1 MLKRIGI
8 RAISEKTEV
17 TIGKASFPAP
27 FQAGLEFNSPAHGN
41 WNIVHTGMLVPEA
54 QQIYVCADNCMRGVV
69 LTAAEMNAAER
80 FSFVIVEERDLLGG
94 NLEDVTIEG
103 VTDVLNRL
111 PEKPKAVLLFTVCLH
126 HFLGSDLDRI
136 YGELESRF
144 PEIFFMRCFMD
155 PIMQKTGPTPDQK
168 LRRAMYD
175 AVPEAEADPGCV
187 TLLGSDF
194 VLDADADIRRIS
206 EHNGFKLRETAV
218 CETWEEYQKLGEGSL
233 IIDCYPAGKFG
244 VQQQA
249 ERLGRPF
256 LYLPG
261 SFDYEEIQE
270 QERQLVSA
278 LEMLKKSQTNEK
290 LVRKAGNEDKSHSEG
305 ILGITGLDIEKE
317 IQSCEAVLSHAKE
330 IIGDTP
336 VALDYLF
343 HPRPLGL
350 AKLLLTHGF
359 KVESIYLDSISPEEK
374 DVFFWLK
381 ENVPELKLISTIRPE
396 MRVRTRCPENKILA
410 IGQKAAWFTGS
421 RNFVNM
427 VQGGGL
433 YGFDGIRHTVQL
445 MIEAFGTEKDPE
457 DLIVR
462 KGWGCESCI

>member
-1 MLKRIGI
+1 MLKRVGD
-8 RAISEKTEV
+8 REFPGKTEV
-17 TIGKASFPAP
+17 FIKEASFPVP
-27 FQAGLEFNSPAHGN
+27 FQPGLEFNSPAHGN

-54 QQIYVCADNCMRGVV
+54 HQIYVCADNCMRGVV
-69 LTAAEMNAAER
+69 LTAAEMNAADR
-80 FSFVIVEERDLLGG
+80 FSFVIVEEKDLLGG

-111 PEKPKAVLLFTVCLH
+111 DKKPKAVLLFTVCLH

-136 YGELESRF
+136 YGELEKRF

-168 LRRAMYD
+168 LRLAMYD
-175 AVPEAEADPGCV
+175 AVPEREADPRCV
-187 TLLGSDF
+187 TVLGSDF
-194 VLDADADIRRIS
+194 ALDEGADICRLLKK
-206 EHNGFKLRETAV
+206 NGIRLRETPA
-218 CETWEEYQKLGEGSL
+218 CETWEDYQKLGEGSL
-233 IIDCYPAGKFG
+233 ILNGYPAGKFG
-244 VQQQA
+244 TEKQA
-249 ERLGRPF
+249 RRLGRPF

-270 QERQLVSA
+270 QE
-278 LEMLKKSQTNEK
+278 EK
-290 LVRKAGNEDKSHSEG
+290 LLGMLEQQNNRKTGEIK
-305 ILGITGLDIEKE
+305 GLDIEKE
-317 IQSCEAVLSHAKE
+317 IRECEEALSHAHQ

-336 VALDYLF
+336 IAVDYLF

-350 AKLLLTHGF
+350 TKLLLTHKF
-359 KVESIYLDSISPEEK
+359 QVQSVFLDSISPEEK
-374 DVFFWLK
+374 EVFFWLK
-381 ENVPELKLISTIRPE
+381 ENYPELKLISTVRPE
-396 MRVRTRCPENKILA
+396 MRVRTRQQSEKILA

-433 YGFDGIRHTVQL
+433 WGFDGIRHTAQL
-445 MIEAFGTEKDPE
+445 MVEAFHEEKDPE

>member
-1 MLKRIGI
+1 MQGGWHMLKRVGD
-8 RAISEKTEV
+8 REFPGKTEV
-17 TIGKASFPAP
+17 FIKEASFPVP
-27 FQAGLEFNSPAHGN
+27 FQPGLEFNSPAHGN

-69 LTAAEMNAAER
+69 LTAAEMNAADR
-80 FSFVIVEERDLLGG
+80 FSFVIVEEKDLLGG

-103 VTDVLNRL
+103 VTDVLKRL
-111 PEKPKAVLLFTVCLH
+111 DKKPKAVLLFTVCLH

-136 YGELESRF
+136 YGELEKRF

-168 LRRAMYD
+168 LRLAMYD
-175 AVPEAEADPGCV
+175 AVQERKADPKCV
-187 TLLGSDF
+187 TVLGSDF
-194 VLDADADIRRIS
+194 ALDEGSDICRILKKN
-206 EHNGFKLRETAV
+206 EILLREIPT
-218 CETWEEYQKLGEGSL
+218 CETWEDYQNLGEGSL
-233 IIDCYPAGKFG
+233 ILNCYPAGKFG
-244 VQQQA
+244 AEKQA

-261 SFDYEEIQE
+261 SFDYGEIQE
-270 QERQLVSA
+270 QE
-278 LEMLKKSQTNEK
+278 EK
-290 LVRKAGNEDKSHSEG
+290 LLGMLGQQNNRKTGKIN
-305 ILGITGLDIEKE
+305 GLDIEKE
-317 IQSCEAVLSHAKE
+317 IRECEEALSHAHQ

-336 VALDYLF
+336 IAVDYLF

-350 AKLLLTHGF
+350 TKLLLTHGF
-359 KVESIYLDSISPEEK
+359 QVQSVFLDSISPEEK
-374 DVFFWLK
+374 EVFFWLK
-381 ENVPELKLISTIRPE
+381 ENYPELKLISTVRPE
-396 MRVRTRCPENKILA
+396 MRVRTRQQSEKILA
-410 IGQKAAWFTGS
+410 IGQKAAWFTES

-433 YGFDGIRHTVQL
+433 WGFDGIRHTTQL
-445 MIEAFGTEKDPE
+445 MVEAFHEEKDPE

>member
-1 MLKRIGI
+1 MLKRVGD
-8 RAISEKTEV
+8 REFPGKTEV
-17 TIGKASFPAP
+17 FIKEASFPVP
-27 FQAGLEFNSPAHGN
+27 FQPGLEFNSPAHGN

-69 LTAAEMNAAER
+69 LTAAEMNAADR
-80 FSFVIVEERDLLGG
+80 FSFVIVEEKDLLGG

-103 VTDVLNRL
+103 VTDVLKRL
-111 PEKPKAVLLFTVCLH
+111 DKKPKAVLLFTVCLH

-136 YGELESRF
+136 YGELEKRF

-168 LRRAMYD
+168 LRLAMYD
-175 AVPEAEADPGCV
+175 AVQERKADPKCV
-187 TLLGSDF
+187 TVLGSDF
-194 VLDADADIRRIS
+194 ALDEGSDICRILKKN
-206 EHNGFKLRETAV
+206 EILLREIPT
-218 CETWEEYQKLGEGSL
+218 CETWEDYQNLGEGSL
-233 IIDCYPAGKFG
+233 ILNCYPAGKFG
-244 VQQQA
+244 TEKQA
-249 ERLGRPF
+249 RRLGRPF

-261 SFDYEEIQE
+261 SFDYDEIQE
-270 QERQLVSA
+270 QE
-278 LEMLKKSQTNEK
+278 EK
-290 LVRKAGNEDKSHSEG
+290 LLGMLEQQNNRKTGEIK
-305 ILGITGLDIEKE
+305 GLDIEKE
-317 IQSCEAVLSHAKE
+317 IRECEEALSHAHQ

-336 VALDYLF
+336 IAVDYLF

-350 AKLLLTHGF
+350 TKLLLTHKF
-359 KVESIYLDSISPEEK
+359 QVQSVFLDSISPEEK
-374 DVFFWLK
+374 EVFFWLK
-381 ENVPELKLISTIRPE
+381 ENYPELKLISTIRPE
-396 MRVRTRCPENKILA
+396 MRVRTRKQSGKILA

-433 YGFDGIRHTVQL
+433 WGFDGIRHTAQL
-445 MIEAFGTEKDPE
+445 MVEAFHEEKDPE

>member
-1 MLKRIGI
+1 MQGGWHMLKRVGD
-8 RAISEKTEV
+8 REFPGKTEV
-17 TIGKASFPAP
+17 FIKEASFPVP
-27 FQAGLEFNSPAHGN
+27 FQPGLEFNSPAHGN

-69 LTAAEMNAAER
+69 LTAAEMNAADR
-80 FSFVIVEERDLLGG
+80 FSFVIVEEKDLLSG

-103 VTDVLNRL
+103 VTDVLKRL
-111 PEKPKAVLLFTVCLH
+111 DKKPKAVLLFTVCLH

-136 YGELESRF
+136 YGELEKRF

-168 LRRAMYD
+168 LRLAMYD
-175 AVPEAEADPGCV
+175 AVQERKADPKCV
-187 TLLGSDF
+187 TVLGSDF
-194 VLDADADIRRIS
+194 ALDEGSDICRILKKN
-206 EHNGFKLRETAV
+206 EILLREIPT
-218 CETWEEYQKLGEGSL
+218 CETWEDYQNLGEGSL
-233 IIDCYPAGKFG
+233 ILNCYPAGKFG
-244 VQQQA
+244 AEKQA

-261 SFDYEEIQE
+261 SFDYGEIQE
-270 QERQLVSA
+270 QE
-278 LEMLKKSQTNEK
+278 EK
-290 LVRKAGNEDKSHSEG
+290 LLGMLEQQNNRKTGEIK
-305 ILGITGLDIEKE
+305 GLDIEKE
-317 IQSCEAVLSHAKE
+317 IRECEEALSHAHQ

-336 VALDYLF
+336 IAVDYLF

-350 AKLLLTHGF
+350 TKLLLTHKF
-359 KVESIYLDSISPEEK
+359 QVQSVFLDSISPEEK
-374 DVFFWLK
+374 EVFFWLK
-381 ENVPELKLISTIRPE
+381 ENYPELKLISTIRPE
-396 MRVRTRCPENKILA
+396 MRVRTRQQSEKILA

-433 YGFDGIRHTVQL
+433 WGFDGIRHTAQL
-445 MIEAFGTEKDPE
+445 MVEAFHEEKDPE

>member
-1 MLKRIGI
+1 MQGGWHMLKRVGD
-8 RAISEKTEV
+8 REFPGKTEV
-17 TIGKASFPAP
+17 FIKEASFPVP
-27 FQAGLEFNSPAHGN
+27 FQPGLEFNSPAHGN

-69 LTAAEMNAAER
+69 LTAAEMNAADR
-80 FSFVIVEERDLLGG
+80 FSFVIVEEKDLLGG

-103 VTDVLNRL
+103 VTDVLKRL
-111 PEKPKAVLLFTVCLH
+111 DKKPKAVLLFTVCLH

-136 YGELESRF
+136 YGELEKRF

-168 LRRAMYD
+168 LRLAMYD
-175 AVPEAEADPGCV
+175 AVQERKADPKCV
-187 TLLGSDF
+187 TVLGSDF
-194 VLDADADIRRIS
+194 ALDEGSDICRILKK
-206 EHNGFKLRETAV
+206 NDILLREIPT
-218 CETWEEYQKLGEGSL
+218 CETWEDYQNLGEGSL
-233 IIDCYPAGKFG
+233 ILNCYPAGKFG
-244 VQQQA
+244 AEKQA

-261 SFDYEEIQE
+261 SFDYGEIQE
-270 QERQLVSA
+270 QE
-278 LEMLKKSQTNEK
+278 EK
-290 LVRKAGNEDKSHSEG
+290 LLGMLGQQNNRKTGKIN
-305 ILGITGLDIEKE
+305 GLDIEKE
-317 IQSCEAVLSHAKE
+317 IRECEEALSHAHQ

-336 VALDYLF
+336 IAVDYLF

-350 AKLLLTHGF
+350 TKLLLTHGF
-359 KVESIYLDSISPEEK
+359 QVQSVFLDSISPEEK
-374 DVFFWLK
+374 EVFFWLK
-381 ENVPELKLISTIRPE
+381 ENYPELKLISTVRPE
-396 MRVRTRCPENKILA
+396 MRVRTRQQSEKILA

-433 YGFDGIRHTVQL
+433 WGFDGIRHTAQL
-445 MIEAFGTEKDPE
+445 MVEAFHEEKDPE

>member
-1 MLKRIGI
+1 MLKRVGD
-8 RAISEKTEV
+8 REFPGKTEV
-17 TIGKASFPAP
+17 FIKEASFPVP
-27 FQAGLEFNSPAHGN
+27 FQPGLEFNSPAHGN

-54 QQIYVCADNCMRGVV
+54 HQIYVCADNCMRGVV
-69 LTAAEMNAAER
+69 LTAAEMNAADR
-80 FSFVIVEERDLLGG
+80 FSFVIVEEKDLLGG

-111 PEKPKAVLLFTVCLH
+111 DKKPKAVLLFTVCLH

-136 YGELESRF
+136 YGELEKRF

-168 LRRAMYD
+168 LRLAMYD
-175 AVPEAEADPGCV
+175 AVPEREADPRCV
-187 TLLGSDF
+187 TVLGSDF
-194 VLDADADIRRIS
+194 ALDEGSDICRILKKN
-206 EHNGFKLRETAV
+206 EILLREIPT
-218 CETWEEYQKLGEGSL
+218 CETWEDYQNLGEGSL
-233 IIDCYPAGKFG
+233 ILNCYPAGKFG
-244 VQQQA
+244 AEKQA

-270 QERQLVSA
+270 QE
-278 LEMLKKSQTNEK
+278 EK
-290 LVRKAGNEDKSHSEG
+290 LLGMLEQQNNRKTGEIK
-305 ILGITGLDIEKE
+305 GLDIEKE
-317 IQSCEAVLSHAKE
+317 IRECEEALSHAHQ

-336 VALDYLF
+336 IAVDYLF

-350 AKLLLTHGF
+350 TKLLLTH
-359 KVESIYLDSISPEEK
+359 KVQVQSVFLDSISPEEK
-374 DVFFWLK
+374 EVFFWLK
-381 ENVPELKLISTIRPE
+381 ENYPELKLISTIRPE
-396 MRVRTRCPENKILA
+396 MRVRTRQQSEKILA

-433 YGFDGIRHTVQL
+433 WGFDGIRHTAQL
-445 MIEAFGTEKDPE
+445 MVEAFHEEKDPE

>member
-1 MLKRIGI
+1 MQGGWHMLKRVGD
-8 RAISEKTEV
+8 REFPGKTEV
-17 TIGKASFPAP
+17 FIKEAFFPVP
-27 FQAGLEFNSPAHGN
+27 FQPGLEFNSPAHGN

-69 LTAAEMNAAER
+69 LTAAEMNAADR
-80 FSFVIVEERDLLGG
+80 FSFVIVEEKDLLGG

-103 VTDVLNRL
+103 VTDVLKRL
-111 PEKPKAVLLFTVCLH
+111 DKKPKAVLLFTVCLH

-136 YGELESRF
+136 YGELEKRF

-168 LRRAMYD
+168 LRLAMYD
-175 AVPEAEADPGCV
+175 AVQERKADPKCV
-187 TLLGSDF
+187 TVLGSDF
-194 VLDADADIRRIS
+194 ALDEGSDICRILKKN
-206 EHNGFKLRETAV
+206 EILLREIPT
-218 CETWEEYQKLGEGSL
+218 CETWEDYQNLGEGSL
-233 IIDCYPAGKFG
+233 ILNCYPAGKFG
-244 VQQQA
+244 AEKQA

-261 SFDYEEIQE
+261 SFDYGEIQE
-270 QERQLVSA
+270 QE
-278 LEMLKKSQTNEK
+278 EK
-290 LVRKAGNEDKSHSEG
+290 LLGMLGQQNNRKTGKIN
-305 ILGITGLDIEKE
+305 GLDIEKE
-317 IQSCEAVLSHAKE
+317 IRECEEALSHAHQ

-336 VALDYLF
+336 IAVDYLF

-350 AKLLLTHGF
+350 TKLLLTHGF
-359 KVESIYLDSISPEEK
+359 QVQSVFLDSISPEEK
-374 DVFFWLK
+374 EVFFWLK
-381 ENVPELKLISTIRPE
+381 ENYPELKLISTVRPE
-396 MRVRTRCPENKILA
+396 MRVRTRQQSEKILA

-433 YGFDGIRHTVQL
+433 WGFDGIRHIAQL
-445 MIEAFGTEKDPE
+445 MVEAFHEEKDPE

>member
-1 MLKRIGI
+1 MLKRVGD
-8 RAISEKTEV
+8 REFPGKTEV
-17 TIGKASFPAP
+17 FIKEASFPVP
-27 FQAGLEFNSPAHGN
+27 FQPGLEFNSPAHGN

-69 LTAAEMNAAER
+69 LTAAEMNAADR
-80 FSFVIVEERDLLGG
+80 FSFVIVEEKDLLGG

-103 VTDVLNRL
+103 VTDVLKRL
-111 PEKPKAVLLFTVCLH
+111 DKKPKAVLLFTVCLH

-136 YGELESRF
+136 YGELEKRF

-168 LRRAMYD
+168 LRLAMYD
-175 AVPEAEADPGCV
+175 AVQERKADPKCV
-187 TLLGSDF
+187 TVLGSDF
-194 VLDADADIRRIS
+194 ALDECS
-206 EHNGFKLRETAV
+206 ESCRMLQKNEILLREIPT
-218 CETWEEYQKLGEGSL
+218 CETWEDYQNLGEGSL
-233 IIDCYPAGKFG
+233 ILNCYPAGKFG
-244 VQQQA
+244 AEKQA

-261 SFDYEEIQE
+261 SFDYGEIQE
-270 QERQLVSA
+270 QE
-278 LEMLKKSQTNEK
+278 EK
-290 LVRKAGNEDKSHSEG
+290 LLGMLEQQNNRKTGEIK
-305 ILGITGLDIEKE
+305 GLDIEKE
-317 IQSCEAVLSHAKE
+317 IRECEEALSHAHQ

-336 VALDYLF
+336 IAVDYLF

-350 AKLLLTHGF
+350 AKLLLTHKF
-359 KVESIYLDSISPEEK
+359 QVQSVFLDSISPEEK
-374 DVFFWLK
+374 EVFFWLK
-381 ENVPELKLISTIRPE
+381 ENYPELKLISTIRPE
-396 MRVRTRCPENKILA
+396 MRVRTRQQSEKILA

-433 YGFDGIRHTVQL
+433 WGFDGIRHTAQL
-445 MIEAFGTEKDPE
+445 MVEAFHEEKDPE

>member
-1 MLKRIGI
+1 MLKRVGD
-8 RAISEKTEV
+8 REFPGKTEV
-17 TIGKASFPAP
+17 FIKEASFPVP
-27 FQAGLEFNSPAHGN
+27 FQPGLEFNSPAHGN

-69 LTAAEMNAAER
+69 LTAAEMNAADR
-80 FSFVIVEERDLLGG
+80 FSFVIVEEKDLLGG

-103 VTDVLNRL
+103 VTDVLKRL
-111 PEKPKAVLLFTVCLH
+111 DKKPKAVLLFTVCLH

-136 YGELESRF
+136 YGELEKRF

-168 LRRAMYD
+168 LRLAMYD
-175 AVPEAEADPGCV
+175 AVQERKADPKCV
-187 TLLGSDF
+187 TVLGSDF
-194 VLDADADIRRIS
+194 ALDEGSDICRILKKN
-206 EHNGFKLRETAV
+206 EILLREIPT
-218 CETWEEYQKLGEGSL
+218 CETWEDYQNLGEGSL
-233 IIDCYPAGKFG
+233 ILNCYPAGKFG
-244 VQQQA
+244 AEKQA
-249 ERLGRPF
+249 ERLERPF

-261 SFDYEEIQE
+261 SFDYGEIQE
-270 QERQLVSA
+270 QE
-278 LEMLKKSQTNEK
+278 EK
-290 LVRKAGNEDKSHSEG
+290 LLGMLGQQNNRKTGKIN
-305 ILGITGLDIEKE
+305 GLDIEKE
-317 IQSCEAVLSHAKE
+317 IRECEEALSHAHQ

-336 VALDYLF
+336 IAVDYLF

-350 AKLLLTHGF
+350 TKLLLTHGF
-359 KVESIYLDSISPEEK
+359 QVQSVFLDSISPEEK
-374 DVFFWLK
+374 EVFFWLK
-381 ENVPELKLISTIRPE
+381 ENYPELKLISTVRPE
-396 MRVRTRCPENKILA
+396 MRVRTRQQSEKILA

-433 YGFDGIRHTVQL
+433 WGFDGIRHTAQL
-445 MIEAFGTEKDPE
+445 MVEAFHEEKDPE

>member
-1 MLKRIGI
+1 MLKRVGD
-8 RAISEKTEV
+8 REFPGKTEV
-17 TIGKASFPAP
+17 FIKEASFPVP
-27 FQAGLEFNSPAHGN
+27 FQPGLEFNSPAHGN

-69 LTAAEMNAAER
+69 LTAAEMNAADR
-80 FSFVIVEERDLLGG
+80 FSFVIVEEKDLLGG

-103 VTDVLNRL
+103 VTDVLKRL
-111 PEKPKAVLLFTVCLH
+111 DKKPKAVLLFTVCLH

-136 YGELESRF
+136 YGELEKRF

-168 LRRAMYD
+168 LRLAMYD
-175 AVPEAEADPGCV
+175 AVQERKADPKCV
-187 TLLGSDF
+187 TVLGSDF
-194 VLDADADIRRIS
+194 ALDEGSDICRILKKN
-206 EHNGFKLRETAV
+206 EILLREIPI
-218 CETWEEYQKLGEGSL
+218 CETWEDYQNLGEGSL
-233 IIDCYPAGKFG
+233 ILNCYPAGKFG
-244 VQQQA
+244 AEKQA

-261 SFDYEEIQE
+261 SFDYGEIQE
-270 QERQLVSA
+270 QE
-278 LEMLKKSQTNEK
+278 EK
-290 LVRKAGNEDKSHSEG
+290 LLGMLGQQNNRKTGKIN
-305 ILGITGLDIEKE
+305 GLDIEKE
-317 IQSCEAVLSHAKE
+317 IRECEEALSHAHQ

-336 VALDYLF
+336 IAVDYLF

-350 AKLLLTHGF
+350 TKLLLTHGF
-359 KVESIYLDSISPEEK
+359 QVQSVFLDSISPEEK
-374 DVFFWLK
+374 EVFFWLK
-381 ENVPELKLISTIRPE
+381 ENYPELKLISTVRPE
-396 MRVRTRCPENKILA
+396 MRVRTRQQSEKILA

-433 YGFDGIRHTVQL
+433 WGFDGIRHTAQL
-445 MIEAFGTEKDPE
+445 MVEAFHEEKDPK

>member
-1 MLKRIGI
+1 MQGGWHMLKRVGD
-8 RAISEKTEV
+8 REFPGKTEV
-17 TIGKASFPAP
+17 FIKEASFPVP
-27 FQAGLEFNSPAHGN
+27 FQPGLEFNSPAHGN

-69 LTAAEMNAAER
+69 LTAAEMNAADR
-80 FSFVIVEERDLLGG
+80 FSFVIVEEKDLLGG

-103 VTDVLNRL
+103 VTDVLKRL
-111 PEKPKAVLLFTVCLH
+111 DKKPKAVLLFTVCLH

-136 YGELESRF
+136 YGELEKRF

-168 LRRAMYD
+168 LRLAMYD
-175 AVPEAEADPGCV
+175 AVQERKADPKCV
-187 TLLGSDF
+187 TVLGSDF
-194 VLDADADIRRIS
+194 ALDEGSDICRILKKN
-206 EHNGFKLRETAV
+206 EILLREIPT
-218 CETWEEYQKLGEGSL
+218 CETWEDYQNLGEGSL
-233 IIDCYPAGKFG
+233 ILNCYPAGKFG
-244 VQQQA
+244 AEKQA

-261 SFDYEEIQE
+261 SFDYGEIQE
-270 QERQLVSA
+270 QE
-278 LEMLKKSQTNEK
+278 EK
-290 LVRKAGNEDKSHSEG
+290 LLGMLGQQNNRKTGKIN
-305 ILGITGLDIEKE
+305 GLDIEKE
-317 IQSCEAVLSHAKE
+317 IRECEEALSHAHQ

-336 VALDYLF
+336 IAVDYLF

-350 AKLLLTHGF
+350 TKLLLTHGF
-359 KVESIYLDSISPEEK
+359 QVQSVFLDSISPEEK
-374 DVFFWLK
+374 AVFFWLK
-381 ENVPELKLISTIRPE
+381 ENYPELKLISTVRPE
-396 MRVRTRCPENKILA
+396 MRVRTRQQSEKILA

-433 YGFDGIRHTVQL
+433 WGFDGIRHTAQL
-445 MIEAFGTEKDPE
+445 MVEAFHEEKDPE

>member
-1 MLKRIGI
+1 MLKRVGD
-8 RAISEKTEV
+8 REFPGKTEV
-17 TIGKASFPAP
+17 FIKEASFPVP
-27 FQAGLEFNSPAHGN
+27 FQPGLEFNSPAHGN

-69 LTAAEMNAAER
+69 LTAAEMNAADR
-80 FSFVIVEERDLLGG
+80 FSFVIVEEKDLLGG

-103 VTDVLNRL
+103 VTDVLKRL
-111 PEKPKAVLLFTVCLH
+111 DKKPKAVLLFTVCLH

-136 YGELESRF
+136 YGELEKRF

-168 LRRAMYD
+168 LRLAMYD
-175 AVPEAEADPGCV
+175 AVQERKADPKCV
-187 TLLGSDF
+187 TVLGSDF
-194 VLDADADIRRIS
+194 ALDEGSDICRILKKN
-206 EHNGFKLRETAV
+206 EILLREIPT
-218 CETWEEYQKLGEGSL
+218 CETWEDYQNLGEGSL
-233 IIDCYPAGKFG
+233 ILNCYPAGKFG
-244 VQQQA
+244 AEKQA

-261 SFDYEEIQE
+261 SFDYGEIQE
-270 QERQLVSA
+270 QE
-278 LEMLKKSQTNEK
+278 EK
-290 LVRKAGNEDKSHSEG
+290 LLGMLGQQNNRKTGKIN
-305 ILGITGLDIEKE
+305 GLDIEKE
-317 IQSCEAVLSHAKE
+317 IRECEEALSHAHQ

-336 VALDYLF
+336 IAVDYLF

-350 AKLLLTHGF
+350 TKLLLTHGF
-359 KVESIYLDSISPEEK
+359 QVQSVFLDSISPEDKE
-374 DVFFWLK
+374 VFFWLK
-381 ENVPELKLISTIRPE
+381 ENYPELKLISTVRPE
-396 MRVRTRCPENKILA
+396 MRVRTRQQSEKILA

-433 YGFDGIRHTVQL
+433 WGFDGIRHTAQL
-445 MIEAFGTEKDPE
+445 MVEAFHEEKDPE

>member
-1 MLKRIGI
+1 MQGGWHMLKRVGD
-8 RAISEKTEV
+8 REFPGKTEV
-17 TIGKASFPAP
+17 FIKEAFFPVP
-27 FQAGLEFNSPAHGN
+27 FQPGLEFNSPAHGN

-69 LTAAEMNAAER
+69 LTAAEMNAADR
-80 FSFVIVEERDLLGG
+80 FSFVIVEEKDLLGG

-103 VTDVLNRL
+103 VTDVLKRL
-111 PEKPKAVLLFTVCLH
+111 DKKPKAVLLFTVCLH

-136 YGELESRF
+136 YGELEKRF

-168 LRRAMYD
+168 LRLAMYD
-175 AVPEAEADPGCV
+175 AVQERKADPKCV
-187 TLLGSDF
+187 TVLGSDF
-194 VLDADADIRRIS
+194 ALDEGSDICRILKKN
-206 EHNGFKLRETAV
+206 EILLREIPT
-218 CETWEEYQKLGEGSL
+218 CETWEDYQNLGEGSL
-233 IIDCYPAGKFG
+233 ILNCYPAGKFG
-244 VQQQA
+244 AEKQA

-261 SFDYEEIQE
+261 SFDYGEIQE
-270 QERQLVSA
+270 QE
-278 LEMLKKSQTNEK
+278 EK
-290 LVRKAGNEDKSHSEG
+290 LLGMLGQQNNRKTGKIN
-305 ILGITGLDIEKE
+305 GLDIEKE
-317 IQSCEAVLSHAKE
+317 IRECEEALSHAHQ

-336 VALDYLF
+336 IAVDYLF

-350 AKLLLTHGF
+350 TKLLLIHGF
-359 KVESIYLDSISPEEK
+359 QVQSVFLDSISPEEK
-374 DVFFWLK
+374 EVFFWLK
-381 ENVPELKLISTIRPE
+381 ENYPELKLISTIRPE
-396 MRVRTRCPENKILA
+396 MRVRTRQQSEKILA

-433 YGFDGIRHTVQL
+433 WGFDGIRHTAQL
-445 MIEAFGTEKDPE
+445 MVEAFHEEKDPE

>member
-1 MLKRIGI
+1 MLKRVGD
-8 RAISEKTEV
+8 REFPGKTEV
-17 TIGKASFPAP
+17 FIKEASFPVP
-27 FQAGLEFNSPAHGN
+27 FQPGLEFNSPAHGN

-69 LTAAEMNAAER
+69 LSAAEMNAADR
-80 FSFVIVEERDLLGG
+80 FSFVIVEEKDLLGG

-103 VTDVLNRL
+103 VTDVLKRL
-111 PEKPKAVLLFTVCLH
+111 DKKPKAVLLFTVCLH

-136 YGELESRF
+136 YGELEKRF

-168 LRRAMYD
+168 LRLAMYD
-175 AVPEAEADPGCV
+175 AVQERKADPKCV
-187 TLLGSDF
+187 TVLGSDF
-194 VLDADADIRRIS
+194 ALDEGSDICRILKKN
-206 EHNGFKLRETAV
+206 EILLREIPT
-218 CETWEEYQKLGEGSL
+218 CETWEDYQNLGEGSL
-233 IIDCYPAGKFG
+233 ILNCYPAGKFG
-244 VQQQA
+244 AEKQA

-261 SFDYEEIQE
+261 SFDYGEIQE
-270 QERQLVSA
+270 QE
-278 LEMLKKSQTNEK
+278 EK
-290 LVRKAGNEDKSHSEG
+290 LLGMLGQQNNRKTGKIN
-305 ILGITGLDIEKE
+305 GLDIEKE
-317 IQSCEAVLSHAKE
+317 IRECEEALSHAHQ

-336 VALDYLF
+336 IAVDYLF

-350 AKLLLTHGF
+350 TKLLLTHGF
-359 KVESIYLDSISPEEK
+359 QVQSVFLDSISPEEK
-374 DVFFWLK
+374 EVFFWLK
-381 ENVPELKLISTIRPE
+381 ENYPELKLISTVRPE
-396 MRVRTRCPENKILA
+396 MRVRTRQQSEKILA

-433 YGFDGIRHTVQL
+433 WGFDGIRHTAQL
-445 MIEAFGTEKDPE
+445 MVEAFHEEKDPE

>member
-1 MLKRIGI
+1 MQGGWHMLKRVGD
-8 RAISEKTEV
+8 REFPGKTEV
-17 TIGKASFPAP
+17 FIKEASFPVP
-27 FQAGLEFNSPAHGN
+27 FQPGLEFNSPAHGN

-69 LTAAEMNAAER
+69 LTAAEMNAADR
-80 FSFVIVEERDLLGG
+80 FSFVIVEEKDLLGG

-103 VTDVLNRL
+103 VTDVLKRL
-111 PEKPKAVLLFTVCLH
+111 DKKPKAVLLFTVCLH

-136 YGELESRF
+136 YGELEKRF

-168 LRRAMYD
+168 LRLAMYD
-175 AVPEAEADPGCV
+175 AVQERKADPKCV
-187 TLLGSDF
+187 TVLGSDF
-194 VLDADADIRRIS
+194 ALDEGSDICRILKKN
-206 EHNGFKLRETAV
+206 EILLREIPT
-218 CETWEEYQKLGEGSL
+218 CETWEDYQNLGEGSL
-233 IIDCYPAGKFG
+233 ILNCYPAGKFG
-244 VQQQA
+244 AEKQA

-270 QERQLVSA
+270 QE
-278 LEMLKKSQTNEK
+278 EK
-290 LVRKAGNEDKSHSEG
+290 LLGMLEQQNNRKTGEIK
-305 ILGITGLDIEKE
+305 GLDIEKE
-317 IQSCEAVLSHAKE
+317 IRECEEALSHAHQ

-336 VALDYLF
+336 IAVDYLF

-350 AKLLLTHGF
+350 TKLLLTHKF
-359 KVESIYLDSISPEEK
+359 QVQSVFLDSISPEERE
-374 DVFFWLK
+374 VFFWLK
-381 ENVPELKLISTIRPE
+381 ENYPELKLISTIRPE
-396 MRVRTRCPENKILA
+396 MRVRTRQQSEKILA

-433 YGFDGIRHTVQL
+433 WGFDGIRHTAQL
-445 MIEAFGTEKDPE
+445 MVEAFHEEKDPE

>member
-1 MLKRIGI
+1 MQGGRLMLKRVGD
-8 RAISEKTEV
+8 REFPGKTEV
-17 TIGKASFPAP
+17 FIKEASFPVP
-27 FQAGLEFNSPAHGN
+27 FQPGLEFNSPAHGN

-69 LTAAEMNAAER
+69 LTAAEMNAADR
-80 FSFVIVEERDLLGG
+80 FSFVIVEEKDLLGG

-103 VTDVLNRL
+103 VTDVLKRL
-111 PEKPKAVLLFTVCLH
+111 DKKPKAVLLFTVCLH

-136 YGELESRF
+136 YGELEKRF

-168 LRRAMYD
+168 LRLAMYD
-175 AVPEAEADPGCV
+175 AVQERKADPKCV
-187 TLLGSDF
+187 TVLGSDF
-194 VLDADADIRRIS
+194 ALDEGSDICRILKKN
-206 EHNGFKLRETAV
+206 EILLREIPT
-218 CETWEEYQKLGEGSL
+218 CETWEDYQNLGEGSL
-233 IIDCYPAGKFG
+233 ILNCYPAGKFG
-244 VQQQA
+244 AEKQA

-261 SFDYEEIQE
+261 SFDYGEIQE
-270 QERQLVSA
+270 QE
-278 LEMLKKSQTNEK
+278 EK
-290 LVRKAGNEDKSHSEG
+290 LLGMLGQQNNRKTGKIN
-305 ILGITGLDIEKE
+305 GLDIEKE
-317 IQSCEAVLSHAKE
+317 IRECEEALSHAHQ

-336 VALDYLF
+336 IAVDYLF

-350 AKLLLTHGF
+350 TKLLLTHGF
-359 KVESIYLDSISPEEK
+359 QVQSVFLDSISPEEK
-374 DVFFWLK
+374 EVFFWLK
-381 ENVPELKLISTIRPE
+381 ENYPELKLISTVRPE
-396 MRVRTRCPENKILA
+396 MRVRTRQQSEKILA

-433 YGFDGIRHTVQL
+433 WGFDGIRHTAQL
-445 MIEAFGTEKDPE
+445 MVEAFHEEKDPE

>member
-1 MLKRIGI
+1 MQGGWHMLKRVGD
-8 RAISEKTEV
+8 REFPGKTEV
-17 TIGKASFPAP
+17 FIKEASFPVP
-27 FQAGLEFNSPAHGN
+27 FQPGLEFNSPAHGN

-69 LTAAEMNAAER
+69 LTAAEMNAADR
-80 FSFVIVEERDLLGG
+80 FSFVIVEEKDLLGG

-103 VTDVLNRL
+103 VTDVLKRL
-111 PEKPKAVLLFTVCLH
+111 DKKPKAVLLFTVCLH

-136 YGELESRF
+136 YGELEKRF

-168 LRRAMYD
+168 LRLAMYD
-175 AVPEAEADPGCV
+175 AVQERKADPKCV
-187 TLLGSDF
+187 TVLGSDF
-194 VLDADADIRRIS
+194 ALDEGSDICRILKKN
-206 EHNGFKLRETAV
+206 EILLREIPT
-218 CETWEEYQKLGEGSL
+218 CETWEDYQNLGEGSL
-233 IIDCYPAGKFG
+233 ILNCYPAGKFG
-244 VQQQA
+244 AEKQA

-261 SFDYEEIQE
+261 SFDYGEIQE
-270 QERQLVSA
+270 QE
-278 LEMLKKSQTNEK
+278 EK
-290 LVRKAGNEDKSHSEG
+290 LLGMLGQQNNRKTGKIN
-305 ILGITGLDIEKE
+305 GLDIEKE
-317 IQSCEAVLSHAKE
+317 IRECEEALSHAHQ

-336 VALDYLF
+336 IAVDYLF

-350 AKLLLTHGF
+350 TKLLLTHGF
-359 KVESIYLDSISPEEK
+359 QVQSVFLDSISPEEK
-374 DVFFWLK
+374 EVFFWLK
-381 ENVPELKLISTIRPE
+381 ENYPELKLISTVRPE
-396 MRVRTRCPENKILA
+396 MRVRTRQQSEKILA

-433 YGFDGIRHTVQL
+433 WGFDGIRHTTQL
-445 MIEAFGTEKDPE
+445 MVEAFHEEKDPE

>member
-1 MLKRIGI
+1 MQGGWHMLKRVGD
-8 RAISEKTEV
+8 REFPGKTEV
-17 TIGKASFPAP
+17 FIKEASFPVP
-27 FQAGLEFNSPAHGN
+27 FQPGLEFNSPAHGN

-69 LTAAEMNAAER
+69 LTAAEMNATDR
-80 FSFVIVEERDLLGG
+80 FSFVIVEEKDLLGG

-103 VTDVLNRL
+103 VTDVLKRL
-111 PEKPKAVLLFTVCLH
+111 DKKPKAVLLFTVCLH

-136 YGELESRF
+136 YGELEKRF

-168 LRRAMYD
+168 LRLAMYD
-175 AVPEAEADPGCV
+175 AVQERKADPKCV
-187 TLLGSDF
+187 TVLGSDF
-194 VLDADADIRRIS
+194 VLDEGSDICRILKKN
-206 EHNGFKLRETAV
+206 EILLREIPT
-218 CETWEEYQKLGEGSL
+218 CETWEDYQNLGEGSL
-233 IIDCYPAGKFG
+233 ILNCYPAGKFG
-244 VQQQA
+244 AEKQA

-261 SFDYEEIQE
+261 SFDYGEIQE
-270 QERQLVSA
+270 QE
-278 LEMLKKSQTNEK
+278 EK
-290 LVRKAGNEDKSHSEG
+290 LLGMLGQQNNRKTGKIN
-305 ILGITGLDIEKE
+305 GLDIEKE
-317 IQSCEAVLSHAKE
+317 IRECEEALSHAHQ

-336 VALDYLF
+336 IAVDYLF

-350 AKLLLTHGF
+350 TKLLLTHGF
-359 KVESIYLDSISPEEK
+359 QVQSVFLDSISPEEK
-374 DVFFWLK
+374 EVFFWLK
-381 ENVPELKLISTIRPE
+381 ENYPELKLISTVRPE
-396 MRVRTRCPENKILA
+396 MRVRTRQQSEKILA

-433 YGFDGIRHTVQL
+433 WGFDGIRHTAQL
-445 MIEAFGTEKDPE
+445 MVEAFHEEKDPE

>member
-1 MLKRIGI
+1 MQGGWHMLKRVGD
-8 RAISEKTEV
+8 REFPGKTEV
-17 TIGKASFPAP
+17 FIKEAFFPVP
-27 FQAGLEFNSPAHGN
+27 FQPGLEFNSPAHGN

-69 LTAAEMNAAER
+69 LTAAEMNAADR
-80 FSFVIVEERDLLGG
+80 FSFVIVEEKDLLGG

-103 VTDVLNRL
+103 VTDVLKRL
-111 PEKPKAVLLFTVCLH
+111 DKKPKAVLLFTVCLH

-136 YGELESRF
+136 YGELEKRF

-168 LRRAMYD
+168 LRLAMYD
-175 AVPEAEADPGCV
+175 AVQERKADPKCV
-187 TLLGSDF
+187 TVLGSDF
-194 VLDADADIRRIS
+194 ALDEGSDICRILKKN
-206 EHNGFKLRETAV
+206 EILLREIPT
-218 CETWEEYQKLGEGSL
+218 CETWEDYQNLGEGSL
-233 IIDCYPAGKFG
+233 ILNCYPAGKFG
-244 VQQQA
+244 AEKQA

-270 QERQLVSA
+270 QE
-278 LEMLKKSQTNEK
+278 EK
-290 LVRKAGNEDKSHSEG
+290 LLGMLEQQNNRKTGEIK
-305 ILGITGLDIEKE
+305 GLDIEKE
-317 IQSCEAVLSHAKE
+317 IRECEEALSHAHQ

-336 VALDYLF
+336 IAVDYLF

-350 AKLLLTHGF
+350 TKLLLTHKF
-359 KVESIYLDSISPEEK
+359 QVQSVFLDSISPEEK
-374 DVFFWLK
+374 EVFFWLK
-381 ENVPELKLISTIRPE
+381 ENYPELKLISTVRPE
-396 MRVRTRCPENKILA
+396 MRVRTRQQSEKILA

-433 YGFDGIRHTVQL
+433 WGFDGIRHTAQL
-445 MIEAFGTEKDPE
+445 MVEAFHEEKDPE

>member
-1 MLKRIGI
+1 MQGGWHMLKRVGD
-8 RAISEKTEV
+8 REFPGKTEV
-17 TIGKASFPAP
+17 FIKEASFPVP
-27 FQAGLEFNSPAHGN
+27 FQPGLEFNSPAHGN

-69 LTAAEMNAAER
+69 LTAAEMNAADC
-80 FSFVIVEERDLLGG
+80 FSFVIVEEKDLLGG

-103 VTDVLNRL
+103 VTDVLKRL
-111 PEKPKAVLLFTVCLH
+111 DKKPKAVLLFTVCLH

-136 YGELESRF
+136 YGELEKRF

-168 LRRAMYD
+168 LRLAMYD
-175 AVPEAEADPGCV
+175 AVQERKADPKCV
-187 TLLGSDF
+187 TVLGSDF
-194 VLDADADIRRIS
+194 ALDEGSDICRILKKN
-206 EHNGFKLRETAV
+206 EILLREIPT
-218 CETWEEYQKLGEGSL
+218 CETWEDYQNLGEGSL
-233 IIDCYPAGKFG
+233 ILNCYPAGKFG
-244 VQQQA
+244 AEKQA

-261 SFDYEEIQE
+261 SFDYGEIQE
-270 QERQLVSA
+270 QE
-278 LEMLKKSQTNEK
+278 EK
-290 LVRKAGNEDKSHSEG
+290 LLGMLGQQNNRKTGKIN
-305 ILGITGLDIEKE
+305 GLDIEKE
-317 IQSCEAVLSHAKE
+317 IRECEEALSHAHQ

-336 VALDYLF
+336 IAVDYLF

-350 AKLLLTHGF
+350 TKLLLTHGF
-359 KVESIYLDSISPEEK
+359 QVQSVFLDSISPEEK
-374 DVFFWLK
+374 EVFFWLK
-381 ENVPELKLISTIRPE
+381 ENYPELKLISTIRPE
-396 MRVRTRCPENKILA
+396 MRVRTRKQPGKILA

-433 YGFDGIRHTVQL
+433 WGFDGIRHTAQL
-445 MIEAFGTEKDPE
+445 MVEAFHEEKDPE

>member
-1 MLKRIGI
+1 MQGGWHMLKRVGD
-8 RAISEKTEV
+8 REFPGKTEV
-17 TIGKASFPAP
+17 FIKEASFPVP
-27 FQAGLEFNSPAHGN
+27 FQPGLEFNSPAHGN

-69 LTAAEMNAAER
+69 LTAAEMNAADR
-80 FSFVIVEERDLLGG
+80 FSFVIVEEKDLLSG

-103 VTDVLNRL
+103 VTDVLKRL
-111 PEKPKAVLLFTVCLH
+111 DKKPKAVLLFTVCLH

-136 YGELESRF
+136 YGELEKRF

-168 LRRAMYD
+168 LRLAMYD
-175 AVPEAEADPGCV
+175 AVQERKADPKCV
-187 TLLGSDF
+187 TVLGSDF
-194 VLDADADIRRIS
+194 ALDEGSDICRILKKN
-206 EHNGFKLRETAV
+206 EILLREIPT
-218 CETWEEYQKLGEGSL
+218 CETWEDYQNLGEGSL
-233 IIDCYPAGKFG
+233 ILNCYPAGKFG
-244 VQQQA
+244 AEKQA

-261 SFDYEEIQE
+261 SFDYGEIQE
-270 QERQLVSA
+270 QE
-278 LEMLKKSQTNEK
+278 EK
-290 LVRKAGNEDKSHSEG
+290 LLGMLGQQNNRKTGK
-305 ILGITGLDIEKE
+305 IIGLDIEKE
-317 IQSCEAVLSHAKE
+317 IRECEEALSHAHQ

-336 VALDYLF
+336 IAVDYLF

-350 AKLLLTHGF
+350 TKLLLTHGF
-359 KVESIYLDSISPEEK
+359 QVQSVFLDSISPEEK
-374 DVFFWLK
+374 EVFFWLK
-381 ENVPELKLISTIRPE
+381 ENYPELKLISTVRPE
-396 MRVRTRCPENKILA
+396 MRVRTRQQSEKILA

-433 YGFDGIRHTVQL
+433 WGFDGIRHTAQL
-445 MIEAFGTEKDPE
+445 MVEAFHEEKDPE

>member
-1 MLKRIGI
+1 MLKRVGD
-8 RAISEKTEV
+8 REFPGKTEV
-17 TIGKASFPAP
+17 FIKEASFPVP
-27 FQAGLEFNSPAHGN
+27 FQPGLEFNSPAHGN

-54 QQIYVCADNCMRGVV
+54 HQIYVCADNCMRGVV
-69 LTAAEMNAAER
+69 LTAAEMNAADR
-80 FSFVIVEERDLLGG
+80 FSFVIVEEKDLLGG

-111 PEKPKAVLLFTVCLH
+111 DKKPKAVLLFTVCLH

-136 YGELESRF
+136 YGELEKRF

-168 LRRAMYD
+168 LRLAMYD
-175 AVPEAEADPGCV
+175 AVPEREADPRCV
-187 TLLGSDF
+187 TVLGSDF
-194 VLDADADIRRIS
+194 ALDEGADICRLLKK
-206 EHNGFKLRETAV
+206 NGICLRETPA
-218 CETWEEYQKLGEGSL
+218 CETWEDYQKLGEGSL
-233 IIDCYPAGKFG
+233 ILNGYPAGKFG
-244 VQQQA
+244 TEKQA
-249 ERLGRPF
+249 RRLGRPF

-270 QERQLVSA
+270 QE
-278 LEMLKKSQTNEK
+278 EK
-290 LVRKAGNEDKSHSEG
+290 LLGMLEQQNNRKTGEIK
-305 ILGITGLDIEKE
+305 GLDIEKE
-317 IQSCEAVLSHAKE
+317 IRECEEALSHAHQ

-336 VALDYLF
+336 IAVDYLF

-350 AKLLLTHGF
+350 TKLLLTHKF
-359 KVESIYLDSISPEEK
+359 QVQSVFLDSINPEEK
-374 DVFFWLK
+374 EVFFWLK
-381 ENVPELKLISTIRPE
+381 ENYPELKLISTIRPE
-396 MRVRTRCPENKILA
+396 MRVRTRQQSEKILA

-433 YGFDGIRHTVQL
+433 WGFDGIRHTAQL
-445 MIEAFGTEKDPE
+445 MVEAFHEEKDPE